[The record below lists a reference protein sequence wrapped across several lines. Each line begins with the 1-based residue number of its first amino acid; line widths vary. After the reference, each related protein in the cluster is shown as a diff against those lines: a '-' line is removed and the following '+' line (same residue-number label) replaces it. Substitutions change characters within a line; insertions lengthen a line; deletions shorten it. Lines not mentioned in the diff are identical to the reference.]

1 MRIAVFGTGGVGG
14 YFGGKLAQ
22 AGEDVVF
29 IARGEHLKAIRQ
41 NGLRVDSVLGDF
53 IVRPASATDSP
64 AEAGAVDVVLVAT
77 KAWQVAEAAG
87 AMKPLIGPQT
97 AVVPLG
103 NGIEHLD
110 QLEKAV
116 GREHLLGGLTRI
128 SAFIAGPGHIRHV
141 GIQPYIAFGELDH
154 RASERAAALRD
165 AFARIPEIKVELPA
179 DIHLAMWEKFVF
191 IAAVSGVGAVTRR
204 PMGVYR
210 SVPET
215 RAMLSAALEEVV
227 AVGRAQG
234 VALAPDTAQRILAT
248 NIDSAAPGVIASM
261 QKDIMEGKPSELE
274 AQTGAVIRLGRAGG
288 VPTPT
293 HAFLYASLLP
303 MELQA
308 RGKD

>member
-29 IARGEHLKAIRQ
+29 IARGEHLNAIRR
-41 NGLRVDSVLGDF
+41 NGLRVDSLLGDF
-53 IVRPASATDSP
+53 SVQPASATDSP
-64 AEAGAVDVVLVAT
+64 AEAGVVDVVLVAT
-77 KAWQVAEAAG
+77 KAWQVAEAAE
-87 AMKPLIGPQT
+87 AMQPLIGPRT

-128 SAFIAGPGHIRHV
+128 SAFITGPGHIRHA

-154 RASERAAALRD
+154 RPSERAAALHD
-165 AFARIPEIKVELPA
+165 AFARIPEIKAELPA

-191 IAAVSGVGAVTRR
+191 IAAVSGVGAVTRQ
-204 PMGVYR
+204 PMGGYR

-261 QKDIMEGKPSELE
+261 QKDILEGRPSELE

-303 MELQA
+303 MELKA